1 MHTEDKGIID
11 YFLVNNYLSLRLE
24 NGKTI
29 IYINEQEFIQCKYL
43 LVDIPLHN
51 KVNEEMID
59 SVRSLNSKIK
69 IFN

>member
-51 KVNEEMID
+51 KVNEEMLD